1 MIFSRVL
8 NSKDSSKPGSGKE
21 QQKPD
26 EKKEE
31 SKPTRNSLWT
41 LSKPLTPTENVLG
54 LAFWGAAIIGASYYF
69 GGGCS
74 AGKKAPELTQ
84 RSDVAS
90 LVVPP
95 RAKQFATLQE
105 AMDGVRAGTFLPVEE
120 LSSVGSE
127 ASVLLFK
134 NTQSGEVVVLK
145 NTLLGAERAKF
156 LSELQTLGHAI
167 PVSLSNAGSNPATP
181 TVSAPSTPWYS
192 STTLA
197 VSLASLATLGWLA
210 SKAGTGSG
218 AGLQSD
224 PTSAGEWITERP
236 SVRLDSYGGNQGVI
250 AWGQKLVRDI
260 KAVMKGAPAPKL
272 PRGIILGGS
281 PGVGKSFLMQCVA
294 GEAECPI
301 IITAAASLRGGV
313 YVGSRIRAID
323 GLFEAARKARDE
335 ATRELQAK
343 PSATGN
349 EHAVVLVVIDELDSI
364 ARTRSGMSDWMSREN
379 NDAVNALLAQMD
391 GPVAKRNHNIILLGA
406 TNFLDQIDP
415 ALRRSGRFS
424 EQMEIAPPRTTKET
438 EDVFQKLLPAVCAE
452 NGCQPPTEETVRRLA
467 LSLRQVTPATCR
479 GIIEEAASSTPKGEQ
494 ISLEALFSAYQTVL
508 CGPVSENSHSL
519 ERRALLAAH
528 ELGHALI
535 GYAFGAPPTII
546 SMKPRCNSLGR
557 VVLADANLHE
567 QPPVKND
574 LIRLL
579 MIGAAG
585 RAGELV
591 SSGGRGEPSEGV
603 SGDFEGVSD
612 LARRLLDSSMLSGS
626 YAINFRAKHQTEL
639 PPERQRLVEAVG
651 TAAVQSSATI
661 LKSLP
666 PGKFDRIAID
676 AIDKEFVGDQAAR
689 YVEESLT
696 TEELA
701 KLRDTAALVLEK
713 FPALVGTCLQEHQRV
728 EFGLQ
733 ELSSGE
739 AAQQAL

>member
-1 MIFSRVL
+1 MISSGVH
-8 NSKDSSKPGSGKE
+8 NSKDLSKPGSGKE

-31 SKPTRNSLWT
+31 SKPTRNSPWT
-41 LSKPLTPTENVLG
+41 PSKPLTPTEYVLG
-54 LAFWGAAIIGASYYF
+54 AAIWGAAIIGASYYF

-74 AGKKAPELTQ
+74 TSKKAPELTQ

-95 RAKQFATLQE
+95 RAKQFATAQE

-167 PVSLSNAGSNPATP
+167 PVSLSSTGSNPAPP

-210 SKAGTGSG
+210 SKAGAASG
-218 AGLQSD
+218 LGLGND
-224 PTSAGEWITERP
+224 PTTAGEWITERP
-236 SVRLDSYGGNQGVI
+236 SVRLNSYGGNQGVL
-250 AWGQKLVRDI
+250 AWGQKVVRDI
-260 KAVMKGAPAPKL
+260 QAVMRGDPAPKL
-272 PRGIILGGS
+272 PRGIILGGF

-294 GEAECPI
+294 GEAGCPI
-301 IITAAASLRGGV
+301 IITAAASLCAGS
-313 YVGSRIRAID
+313 YVGSRIRAIN
-323 GLFEAARKARDE
+323 GLFAAARTARDE
-335 ATRELQAK
+335 ATRELRAK

-349 EHAVVLVVIDELDSI
+349 EQAVVLVVIDELDSI
-364 ARTRSGMSDWMSREN
+364 ARTRSVMPDWLSREN
-379 NDAVNALLAQMD
+379 NDAVNSLLAQMD
-391 GPVAKRNHNIILLGA
+391 GPVAEQNHNIILLGA

-415 ALRRSGRFS
+415 ALRRPGRFS
-424 EQMEIAPPRTTKET
+424 EQMDIAPPRTPKET
-438 EDVFQKLLPAVCAE
+438 VDVFQKLLPAVCAE
-452 NGCQPPTEETVRRLA
+452 NGCEPPTEESLRRLA
-467 LSLRQVTPATCR
+467 LSLRQITPATCR
-479 GIIEEAASSTPKGEQ
+479 GILEEAACATKKGER
-494 ISLEALFSAYQTVL
+494 ISPEALFSAYQTVM
-508 CGPVSENSHSL
+508 CGPVSENSHSI

-546 SMKPRCNSLGR
+546 SMKPRGNSLGR
-557 VVLADANLHE
+557 VVLAEASLHE

-579 MIGAAG
+579 MIAAAG
-585 RAGELV
+585 RAGELL
-591 SSGGRGEPSEGV
+591 SSGGQGEPSEGV
-603 SGDFEGVSD
+603 SGDFEGISD
-612 LARRLLDSSMLSGS
+612 LARRLLDSGMLSGS
-626 YAINFRAKHQTEL
+626 YAINFRARHQTEL

-651 TAAVQSSATI
+651 VAAVQSSVTI

-666 PGKFDRIAID
+666 AGTFDRISND
-676 AIDKEFVGDQAAR
+676 AIDKEFFGDKATS
-689 YVEESLT
+689 YVEKSLT
-696 TEELA
+696 GDELA
-701 KLRDTAALVLEK
+701 KLRDTAAQALEK
-713 FPALVGTCLQEHQRV
+713 FPALVRTYLEGQRV
-728 EFGLQ
+728 EERGL
-733 ELSSGE
+733 
-739 AAQQAL
+739 